1 MDRESVFVL
10 DPQGSDRHGEDAA
23 LRARGPLT
31 RVDVLGVEAWSVTDP
46 ALVRRLLL
54 DPRVSKDAR
63 QHWPAFPDRIVG
75 VWPLALWVAV
85 ENMFTAYGEEHR
97 RLRRTIGPAF
107 AARRINALAPVIEHL
122 VTELLDEVATTPP
135 GEAAD
140 LRERFAYP
148 LPIGV
153 ISHLAG
159 LPESDRPR
167 FRRTVDVI
175 FSTSHSPEETTAA
188 VEDLYALLADLV
200 AAKRATPGPDLTSAL
215 IAARD
220 TEGDGAPL
228 TEAELRDTLLLVINA
243 GFETTVNLLDQA
255 ITALLTHPGQL
266 AHVRAGRADWK
277 DVVEESLRHEAPLAH
292 LPMRFAVADIPLPE
306 HGTTI
311 RKGDAILPSYAA
323 ANRHPDL
330 HGPTADDFDTTRS
343 DKSHLSF
350 GHGMHLCLGAALG
363 RLEAELA
370 LRGLF
375 ERFPRLEL
383 AVPPDRLRPK
393 QSFISNGHRE
403 LPVVIHPA
411 RRRDPGAAAPPP
423 ARP

>member
-1 MDRESVFVL
+1 MDQQPVFVL
-10 DPQGSDRHGEDAA
+10 DSHGSDRHGEDAA

-31 RVDVLGVEAWSVTDP
+31 RVDVLGVRAWSVTAP
-46 ALVRRLLL
+46 ELLRRLLL

-107 AARRINALAPVIEHL
+107 AARRINALAPVVEQL
-122 VTELLDEVATTPP
+122 VAELLDDLATTPP
-135 GEAAD
+135 GEPAD

-159 LPESDRPR
+159 LPASVRPR
-167 FRRTVDVI
+167 FRHTVDVI

-188 VEDLYALLADLV
+188 VQDLYALLADLV
-200 AAKRATPGPDLTSAL
+200 ATKRTEPGPDLTSAL

-220 TEGDGAPL
+220 IEGDGEPL
-228 TEAELRDTLLLVINA
+228 TEAELLDTLLLVINA

-255 ITALLTHPGQL
+255 ITALLTNPRQL
-266 AHVRAGRADWK
+266 AHVRAGRAEWK

-292 LPMRFAVADIPLPE
+292 LPMRFAVEDIPLPE
-306 HGTTI
+306 HGVTI
-311 RKGDAILPSYAA
+311 QRGDAILPSYAA

-330 HGPTADDFDTTRS
+330 HGPTADEFDTTRS
-343 DKSHLSF
+343 DKTHFSF
-350 GHGMHLCLGAALG
+350 GHGTHLCLGAALG
-363 RLEAELA
+363 RLEAEIA
-370 LRGLF
+370 LRALF
-375 ERFPRLEL
+375 TRFPQLAL
-383 AVPPDRLRPK
+383 AVPPNRLHPK
-393 QSFISNGHRE
+393 PSFISNGHSE
-403 LPVVIHPA
+403 LPVIIHA
-411 RRRDPGAAAPPP
+411 QETAPSGSG
-423 ARP
+423 

>member
-1 MDRESVFVL
+1 MDQEPVFVL
-10 DPQGSDRHGEDAA
+10 DPQGGDRHGEDAG

-46 ALVRRLLL
+46 VLLRRLLL

-63 QHWPAFPDRIVG
+63 QHWPAFPEEIVG

-107 AARRINALAPVIEHL
+107 AARRINALAPVVERL
-122 VTELLDEVATTPP
+122 VGELLDDLAATPP
-135 GEAAD
+135 GEPVD

-153 ISHLAG
+153 ISDLAG
-159 LPESDRPR
+159 LPEPVRPR
-167 FRRTVDVI
+167 FRRTVDVV

-188 VEDLYALLADLV
+188 VQDLYALLTDLI
-200 AAKRATPGPDLTSAL
+200 ATKRAAPGQDLTSAL

-220 TEGDGAPL
+220 TEGEGEPL
-228 TEAELRDTLLLVINA
+228 TEAELRDTLLLVVNA

-255 ITALLTHPGQL
+255 ITALLTDPGQL

-292 LPMRFAVADIPLPE
+292 LPMRFAVEDIPLPE
-306 HGTTI
+306 HGVTI
-311 RKGDAILPSYAA
+311 RRGEAILPSYAA
-323 ANRHPDL
+323 ANRHPEL
-330 HGPTADDFDTTRS
+330 HGPTADDFDATRS
-343 DKSHLSF
+343 DKTHFSF
-350 GHGMHLCLGAALG
+350 GHGMHLCLGASLG
-363 RLEAELA
+363 RLEAEIA
-370 LRGLF
+370 LRALF
-375 ERFPRLEL
+375 ERFPRLAL
-383 AVPPDRLRPK
+383 AVPPDELRHK
-393 QSFISNGHRE
+393 ESFISNGHSE
-403 LPVVIHPA
+403 LPVVLHP
-411 RRRDPGAAAPPP
+411 RETEPSG
-423 ARP
+423 

>member
-1 MDRESVFVL
+1 MDREPVFVL
-10 DPQGSDRHGEDAA
+10 DPRGSDRHGEDAA
-23 LRARGPLT
+23 LRIRGPLT
-31 RVDVLGVEAWSVTDP
+31 RVDVLGVEAWSISDP
-46 ALVRRLLL
+46 ALLRRLLL
-54 DPRVSKDAR
+54 DSRVSKDAR
-63 QHWPAFPDRIVG
+63 QHWPAFPDKVVG
-75 VWPLALWVAV
+75 VWALELWVAV

-107 AARRINALAPVIEHL
+107 AARRINALAPVIEQL
-122 VTELLDEVATTPP
+122 TAELLDALATTPP
-135 GEAAD
+135 GEPAD

-159 LPESDRPR
+159 LPESVRPR

-188 VEDLYALLADLV
+188 VQDLYALLTDLI
-200 AAKRATPGPDLTSAL
+200 ATKRAAPGHDLTSAL

-220 TEGDGAPL
+220 TEGDGSAL

-266 AHVRAGRADWK
+266 AHIRAGRVGWK

-292 LPMRFAVADIPLPE
+292 LPMRFAVEDIPLPE

-311 RKGDAILPSYAA
+311 RRGDAILPSYAA

-330 HGPTADDFDTTRS
+330 HGPGADDFDTTRS
-343 DKSHLSF
+343 DKTHFSF
-350 GHGMHLCLGAALG
+350 GYGMHLCLGAALG
-363 RLEAELA
+363 RLEAEIA
-370 LRGLF
+370 LRALF
-375 ERFPRLEL
+375 ERFPRLAL
-383 AVPPDRLRPK
+383 AVPPHQLHPK
-393 QSFISNGHRE
+393 PSFISNGHSE
-403 LPVVIHPA
+403 LPAVIHPQET
-411 RRRDPGAAAPPP
+411 APSG
-423 ARP
+423 

>member
-1 MDRESVFVL
+1 MDREPVFVL
-10 DPQGSDRHGEDAA
+10 DPRGGDRHGEDAA

-31 RVDVLGVEAWSVTDP
+31 RVDALGVEAWSVTDP
-46 ALVRRLLL
+46 VLLRRLLL
-54 DPRVSKDAR
+54 DSRVSKNAR
-63 QHWPAFPDRIVG
+63 QHWPAFPEEIVG

-107 AARRINALAPVIEHL
+107 AARRINALAPVIEQL
-122 VTELLDEVATTPP
+122 VGELLDELAATPP
-135 GEAAD
+135 GEPVD
-140 LRERFAYP
+140 LREHFAYP

-153 ISHLAG
+153 VGQLAG
-159 LPESDRPR
+159 LPESVRPR

-188 VEDLYALLADLV
+188 VQDLYALLADLV
-200 AAKRATPGPDLTSAL
+200 AAKRAEPGDDLTSAL

-220 TEGDGAPL
+220 TEGDGEPL
-228 TEAELRDTLLLVINA
+228 TEAELVDTLLLVVNA

-255 ITALLTHPGQL
+255 ITALLTDPGQL
-266 AHVRAGRADWK
+266 AHVRAGRAGWK

-292 LPMRFAVADIPLPE
+292 LPMRFAVEDIPLPE
-306 HGTTI
+306 HGVTI
-311 RKGDAILPSYAA
+311 RQGDAVLPAYAA

-330 HGPTADDFDTTRS
+330 HGLTADDFDATRS

-363 RLEAELA
+363 RLEAEIA

-375 ERFPRLEL
+375 ERFPRLAL
-383 AVPPDRLRPK
+383 AVPLDRLRPK
-393 QSFISNGHRE
+393 PSFISNGHSE
-403 LPVVIHPA
+403 LPVII
-411 RRRDPGAAAPPP
+411 DP
-423 ARP
+423 

>member
-1 MDRESVFVL
+1 MDREPVFVL
-10 DPQGSDRHGEDAA
+10 DSEGGDRHGEDAE
-23 LRARGPLT
+23 LRALGPLT

-46 ALVRRLLL
+46 VLLRRLLL

-63 QHWPAFPDRIVG
+63 QHWPAFPEEIVG

-122 VTELLDEVATTPP
+122 VEELLVELSTTAP
-135 GEAAD
+135 GEPVD
-140 LRERFAYP
+140 LREHFAYP

-159 LPESDRPR
+159 LPEPVRPR

-175 FSTSHSPEETTAA
+175 FSTSHSPEESNAA
-188 VEDLYALLADLV
+188 VQDLYALLTDLI
-200 AAKRATPGPDLTSAL
+200 ATKRAEPGPDLTSAL

-220 TEGDGAPL
+220 TEGDGKPL

-255 ITALLTHPGQL
+255 ITALLTDPAQL
-266 AHVRAGRADWK
+266 AHIRAGRAEWK

-292 LPMRFAVADIPLPE
+292 LPMRFAVADVPLPE
-306 HGTTI
+306 HGVTI
-311 RKGDAILPSYAA
+311 RRGDAILPSYAA

-343 DKSHLSF
+343 DKTHFSF
-350 GHGMHLCLGAALG
+350 GHGTHLCLGAALG
-363 RLEAELA
+363 RLEGELA
-370 LRGLF
+370 LRALF
-375 ERFPRLEL
+375 ERFPRLAL

-393 QSFISNGHRE
+393 PSFISNGHSE
-403 LPVVIHPA
+403 LPVIIHPQETA
-411 RRRDPGAAAPPP
+411 SSG
-423 ARP
+423 

>member
-1 MDRESVFVL
+1 MDREPVFVL
-10 DPQGSDRHGEDAA
+10 DPRGGDRHGEDAA

-31 RVDVLGVEAWSVTDP
+31 RVDALGVEAWSVTDP
-46 ALVRRLLL
+46 ALLRRLLL
-54 DPRVSKDAR
+54 DSRVSKDAR
-63 QHWPAFPDRIVG
+63 QHWPAFPDEIVG

-107 AARRINALAPVIEHL
+107 AARRINALAPVIERL
-122 VTELLDEVATTPP
+122 VGELLDELAATPP
-135 GEAAD
+135 GEPVD
-140 LRERFAYP
+140 LREHFAYP

-153 ISHLAG
+153 VGHLAG
-159 LPESDRPR
+159 LPESVRPR
-167 FRRTVDVI
+167 FRRTVDVV

-188 VEDLYALLADLV
+188 VQDLYGLLAGLV
-200 AAKRATPGPDLTSAL
+200 AAKRAEPGDDLTSAL

-220 TEGDGAPL
+220 TEGDGEPL
-228 TEAELRDTLLLVINA
+228 TEAELVDTLLLVVNA

-255 ITALLTHPGQL
+255 ITALLTDPGQL

-292 LPMRFAVADIPLPE
+292 LPMRFAVEDIPLPE
-306 HGTTI
+306 HGVTI
-311 RKGDAILPSYAA
+311 RRGDAVLPAYAA

-330 HGPTADDFDTTRS
+330 HGLTADDFDATRS

-363 RLEAELA
+363 RLEAEIA

-375 ERFPRLEL
+375 ERFPRLAL
-383 AVPPDRLRPK
+383 AVPLDRLRHKP
-393 QSFISNGHRE
+393 SFISNGHSE
-403 LPVVIHPA
+403 LPVVIHA
-411 RRRDPGAAAPPP
+411 
-423 ARP
+423 

>member
-1 MDRESVFVL
+1 MEQEPLIVL
-10 DPQGSDRHGEDAA
+10 DPGGGDRHGEDAA

-31 RVDVLGVEAWSVTDP
+31 RVDVLGVEAWSVSDP
-46 ALVRRLLL
+46 ALLRRLLL
-54 DPRVSKDAR
+54 DPRISKDAR
-63 QHWPAFPDRIVG
+63 RHWPAFPERIVG

-85 ENMFTAYGEEHR
+85 ESMFTAYGEEHR

-107 AARRINALAPVIEHL
+107 AARRINALAPVVERI
-122 VTELLDEVATTPP
+122 VGELLDDLAATPP
-135 GEAAD
+135 GETVD

-153 ISHLAG
+153 ISRLAG
-159 LPESDRPR
+159 LSEAVRPR
-167 FRRTVDVI
+167 FRRTVDVV

-188 VEDLYALLADLV
+188 VQDLYGLLAELI
-200 AAKRATPGPDLTSAL
+200 AAKRAEPGDDLTSAL

-228 TEAELRDTLLLVINA
+228 TEAELNDTLLLVINA

-255 ITALLTHPGQL
+255 ITALLRDPAQL
-266 AHVRAGRADWK
+266 AHVRAGRAGWK

-292 LPMRFAVADIPLPE
+292 LPMRFAAEDIPLPE
-306 HGTTI
+306 HGVTI
-311 RKGDAILPSYAA
+311 RRGDAVLPSYAA

-330 HGPTADDFDTTRS
+330 HGPTADDFDATRA
-343 DKSHLSF
+343 DKTHLSF

-363 RLEAELA
+363 RLEAEVA
-370 LRGLF
+370 LRALF
-375 ERFPRLEL
+375 ERFPDLAL

-393 QSFISNGHRE
+393 ESFISNGHSE
-403 LPVVIHPA
+403 LPVVIRP
-411 RRRDPGAAAPPP
+411 RNTPP
-423 ARP
+423 AA